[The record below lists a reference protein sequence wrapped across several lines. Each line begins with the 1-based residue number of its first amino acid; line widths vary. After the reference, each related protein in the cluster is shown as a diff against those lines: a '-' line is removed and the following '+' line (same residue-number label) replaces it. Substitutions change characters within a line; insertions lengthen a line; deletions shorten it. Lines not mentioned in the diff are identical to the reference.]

1 MKKSSNILKSC
12 FNCSISISILSVLFF
27 SLFMSYAA
35 SLNTE
40 KSGSEKIF
48 PSNNENIQ
56 DEYNYEYYSH
66 SHDGMSH
73 TPVTGNSS
81 SDSIILSDAD
91 DNYNNSELAEL
102 TSCSYSKTGL
112 ENVDRKY
119 FIIQLVSK
127 GKLPT
132 EKALRSEILLI

>member
-1 MKKSSNILKSC
+1 
-12 FNCSISISILSVLFF
+12 
-27 SLFMSYAA
+27 MSYAA

-56 DEYNYEYYSH
+56 DEYNYEFYSH
-66 SHDGMSH
+66 SHDGVTSH